1 MNNLFDLLIH
11 KPLSDALLHDLLF
24 VAFALHMLFVLFTLG
39 TAMLAFYLFLETW
52 RGGKLHVSRW
62 DKEVLRTF
70 TVHKSLAAVLGVAPL
85 LLIQL
90 SLTIPFFTG
99 VTLFAP
105 YWILIILLLIISF
118 VLFDSLAHRVS
129 IKPYIYLFLGIIALV
144 ALLIVPAIFVLVLV
158 TAENPDRW
166 ADILKNGY
174 HLDRGLTVHWLFR
187 YLHILGAALVAGG
200 VFHFFFTA
208 KGDPEKKTKMLHW
221 IVAGILE
228 QFVLGVLVFATLP
241 KKPDDGLIIVMTVG
255 VASAAFLLWSVFQ
268 ALSKNSSL
276 KAKHAYPLVA
286 LTVLSMLLTRQLIQD
301 RSLLPLTK
309 ELETN
314 AAVYEDTLKTY
325 SQAAL
330 ANYQSD
336 LNTVYDNGK
345 TIFERSCSFCHGS
358 HADGKGVEAE
368 NLTVPPEAIAAIRT
382 TRGYLH
388 QILSKGVNGT
398 AMPYFGFFEKGKI
411 NRLIDFLNSRLDIL
425 GKLPPVPVTI
435 SATDQQ
441 KADQIF
447 SENCAACHGK
457 DGRGA
462 SEAKNFQPP
471 PPDFTVF
478 NLLPERAFE
487 IISNGYPGTMMTSFS
502 NLPEGVI
509 WGLVKIVND
518 KRRPS

>member
-1 MNNLFDLLIH
+1 MNKLIDLLLQ
-11 KPLSDALLHDLLF
+11 KPLPDPLLHDLLF
-24 VAFALHMLFVLFTLG
+24 VAFVLHMLFVLFALG

-52 RGGKLHVSRW
+52 HKGKLNEERW

-90 SLTIPFFTG
+90 SLTVPFFTG

-105 YWILIILLLIISF
+105 YWMLIILLLIISF
-118 VLFDSLAHRVS
+118 ILFDSLAHRVDVR
-129 IKPYIYLFLGIIALV
+129 PYVYLFLGIIALV

-166 ADILKNGY
+166 VEILKNGY
-174 HLDRGLTVHWLFR
+174 HLDRALTLHWLFR

-200 VFHFFFTA
+200 TFHFFFTA

-228 QFVLGVLVFATLP
+228 QLVVGVLVFATLP
-241 KKPDDGLIIVMTVG
+241 KKPDYDIVIVMIVG
-255 VASAAFLLWSVFQ
+255 IASAAFLLWNVFK

-276 KAKHAYPLVA
+276 KARLAYPLV
-286 LTVLSMLLTRQLIQD
+286 VLIVLPMLLARQLIQD
-301 RSLLPLTK
+301 KSLLPLTK
-309 ELETN
+309 ELESN
-314 AAVYEDTLKTY
+314 AAVYEKSLGSY
-325 SQAAL
+325 SQSAL
-330 ANYQSD
+330 DNYKSD

-345 TIFERSCSFCHGS
+345 TIFEKSCSFCHGP
-358 HADGKGVEAE
+358 HADGKGVEAA
-368 NLTVPPEAIAAIRT
+368 NLNIPPEAIASVRAT
-382 TRGYLH
+382 KGYLR
-388 QILSKGVNGT
+388 QILTKGVNGT
-398 AMPYFGFFEKGKI
+398 AMPYFGYYEKGKL

-425 GKLPPVPVTI
+425 GKLPPVPVVI
-435 SATDQQ
+435 SPADQE

-447 SENCAACHGK
+447 SENCAACHGN

-462 SEAKNFQPP
+462 SEAKKFQPS
-471 PPDFTVF
+471 PPDFTVY

-487 IISNGYPGTMMTSFS
+487 VISNGYPGTMMASFS
-502 NLPEGVI
+502 NLPEGVR
-509 WGLVKIVND
+509 WGFVKIVND
-518 KRRPS
+518 KRRF